1 MTKKFKDKKNKMEI
15 KAEKIGNSAAKLFNE
30 KGYLETSMDDIA
42 SVAKGSKG
50 GIYYY
55 FSRKEE
61 ILFYILDKYMDR
73 ILENLEENLAKI
85 DDKYQKV
92 QFIIS
97 HHVDLFA
104 NFIPESKILLH
115 DVNCLPTKYSKI
127 ITQKEKTY
135 FKIVFNVLEDLL
147 GNQLPK
153 EKMTAVTFT
162 LLAMCNWLYSWYNPK
177 GPLSPQEITEII
189 FLIFTKGISNPIS
202 KN

>member
-1 MTKKFKDKKNKMEI
+1 MAKKIINKIQI
-15 KAEKIGNSAAKLFNE
+15 KSERIGKAAAKLFNE
-30 KGYLETSMDDIA
+30 KGYIETNMDDIA
-42 SVAKGSKG
+42 NVAKGSKG

-61 ILFYILDKYMDR
+61 ILFYILDRYMDR
-73 ILENLEENLAKI
+73 VLENLEEGLGEI
-85 DDKYQKV
+85 DDNYQKV

-97 HHVDLFA
+97 RHVDLFA
-104 NFIPESKILLH
+104 TFVPESKILLH
-115 DVNCLPTKYSKI
+115 DVKCLPKKYFALI
-127 ITQKEKTY
+127 AQKEKRY
-135 FKIVFNVLEDLL
+135 YKIVFKVLDDLL
-147 GNQLPK
+147 EGQLPK

-202 KN
+202 KD